1 MTDRTSPPG
10 PHVTPGDVGCS
21 AVCGQSGLMAETLS
35 VPADE
40 LTPGRVRRAGGWA
53 VGNRDGE
60 LFTVVESMG
69 VVGRSAK

>member
-1 MTDRTSPPG
+1 M
-10 PHVTPGDVGCS
+10 
-21 AVCGQSGLMAETLS
+21 CGQSGLMAETPS

-60 LFTVVESMG
+60 LFAVVESMG